1 MDSTYHR
8 LEELFDQLGLP
19 SDAGSIQFFIAQNSP
34 LNNGTRLEDASFWT
48 ASQATFLYGKIQLD
62 ANWAG
67 VVDQL
72 NLAMRAEKLGA
83 SPHVAKN
90 AILAMACPVTPIAG
104 SLDHP

>member
-19 SDAGSIQFFIAQNSP
+19 SDTGSIYFFIVQNSP
-34 LNNGTRLEDASFWT
+34 LNNGTRLEDAPFWT
-48 ASQATFLYGKIQLD
+48 ASQAAFLHEKIQLD

-72 NLAMRAEKLGA
+72 NVALRGEPFGHGA
-83 SPHVAKN
+83 GGRFHAKT
-90 AILAMACPVTPIAG
+90 V
-104 SLDHP
+104 

>member
-19 SDAGSIQFFIAQNSP
+19 SDTDGINFFIAQNSP
-34 LNNGTRLEDASFWT
+34 LNNRIRLEEAPCWT
-48 ASQATFLYGKIQLD
+48 TSQATFLYEKIQLD

-72 NLAMRAEKLGA
+72 TPCAVNRLA
-83 SPHVAKN
+83 
-90 AILAMACPVTPIAG
+90 
-104 SLDHP
+104 